1 MRQCYIP
8 SIRSINL
15 IINKD
20 KLFWVTQ
27 KNTEDVEKWV
37 QKKEELAKEIKEN
50 NNLSGRS
57 RQN

>member
-15 IINKD
+15 IINKE
-20 KLFWVTQ
+20 KIIWVTQ
-27 KNTEDVEKWV
+27 KNTEDEEKWV

-50 NNLSGRS
+50 NNLSGRG